1 VSGGIRIG
9 RLFSEGFQPVIAGE
23 KKKGCGLDSPGIV
36 FLLLNASVVWAVVAG
51 LLTWV
56 LRSKLLVL
64 VIMIAPYIIG
74 SSFRSTPGMA
84 ELIGMYST
92 SLIYGAPGIIFG
104 MLYADYQRVK
114 SYFTRVSKSSFL
126 ARGGIA
132 LSSVYLLGYF
142 GQRIIF
148 GNPAV
153 QFFLG
158 FIDGGERAQELVSR
172 VDYDGAVTSGVVIAS
187 SFGVLAFNGWRQ
199 QREAAKAAENQ
210 RTLEAP

>member
-1 VSGGIRIG
+1 M
-9 RLFSEGFQPVIAGE
+9 
-23 KKKGCGLDSPGIV
+23 DSAGIV

-51 LLTWV
+51 LLTWL
-56 LRSKLLVL
+56 LRSKLLVI
-64 VIMIAPYIIG
+64 VIMLAPYIVG
-74 SSFRSTPGMA
+74 SSFRSTPGMP

-92 SLIYGAPGIIFG
+92 SLLYGAPGIIFG

-114 SYFTRVSKSSFL
+114 RYLARVSKSSFL

-148 GNPAV
+148 ENPAV

-158 FIDGGERAQELVSR
+158 FIDGGRRAQELVSH
-172 VDYDGAVTSGVVIAS
+172 VDYDGAVTSGVVIAA
-187 SFGVLAFNGWRQ
+187 SFAVLAFNGWRE
-199 QREAAKAAENQ
+199 QRQAVKAAEKQ
-210 RTLEAP
+210 GTLEAP

>member
-1 VSGGIRIG
+1 M
-9 RLFSEGFQPVIAGE
+9 
-23 KKKGCGLDSPGIV
+23 DSTGIV

-51 LLTWV
+51 LLTWA

-64 VIMIAPYIIG
+64 VLMLAPYIIG
-74 SSFRSTPGMA
+74 SSFRSTPGMP

-92 SLIYGAPGIIFG
+92 SLMYGSPGIIFG

-114 SYFTRVSKSSFL
+114 RYLTRVSKSSFL

-148 GNPAV
+148 ENPAV

-158 FIDGGERAQELVSR
+158 FIDGGRRAQELVSS
-172 VDYDGAVTSGVVIAS
+172 VDYDGAVTSGVVIAA
-187 SFGVLAFNGWRQ
+187 SFAVLAFNGWRE
-199 QREAAKAAENQ
+199 QRQAVKAAEKQ
-210 RTLEAP
+210 GTLEAP

>member
-1 VSGGIRIG
+1 MR
-9 RLFSEGFQPVIAGE
+9 
-23 KKKGCGLDSPGIV
+23 DPGII
-36 FLLLNASVVWAVVAG
+36 FLLLNASVVWAVLAG
-51 LLTWV
+51 LLTWF

-64 VIMIAPYIIG
+64 VLMIAPYIIG
-74 SSFRSTPGMA
+74 SSFRGTPGMP
-84 ELIGMYST
+84 ELVGMYST

-114 SYFTRVSKSSFL
+114 SYFAKASKAAFI

-158 FIDGGERAQELVSR
+158 FIDGGNRAQELVSR
-172 VDYDGAVTSGVVIAS
+172 VDSDGAISSALVIAA
-187 SFGVLAFNGWRQ
+187 SFGVLGFTRWKQ
-199 QREAAKAAENQ
+199 QRAIPKNPEN
-210 RTLEAP
+210 TKSLEAP

>member
-1 VSGGIRIG
+1 MG
-9 RLFSEGFQPVIAGE
+9 
-23 KKKGCGLDSPGIV
+23 DPGII
-36 FLLLNASVVWAVVAG
+36 FLLLNASVVWAVLAG

-56 LRSKLLVL
+56 MRSKLLVL
-64 VIMIAPYIIG
+64 VVMIAPYIIG
-74 SSFRSTPGMA
+74 SSFRATPGMP
-84 ELIGMYST
+84 ELVGMYST

-114 SYFTRVSKSSFL
+114 SYFAKASKAAFL

-158 FIDGGERAQELVSR
+158 FIDGGDRAQELVSR
-172 VDYDGAVTSGVVIAS
+172 VDYNGAVSSGLVIAAS
-187 SFGVLAFNGWRQ
+187 VGVLGFTRWKE
-199 QREAAKAAENQ
+199 QRAISKTTEN
-210 RTLEAP
+210 TTSPEAP